1 MELKRLIRDHLKP
14 VSAFAAIR
22 SSELEAALA
31 EQLGESAAPAWLTQA
46 ADIVRDRLRDLIG
59 AVKDQFVERDQEAE
73 AVAAALLSGVS
84 IVLFGPPGTAKT
96 ALVKEF
102 AKRCGLGP
110 VDELPADEPGGK
122 KSERTDD
129 DGRGFFEYLLTSHT
143 MPEELFGGADLQALT
158 QHGKFQRVVTGK
170 LPRAEIAFLDEMF
183 RGGSHILN
191 TLLTIINEKRFDR
204 GDGGGTRH
212 VPLLGL
218 VGAANTPPQDP
229 DQEAF
234 FDRFPLR
241 VWVRS
246 VFEQVEVSADEDS
259 TSARKLLQRAVDG
272 ERLRLQAGWS
282 PARERGHRGE
292 RMLACT
298 NDFRLA
304 RVHILRSSASVG
316 PASQRFIQFE
326 QMFRLV
332 RDRAKLSDRTFGQL
346 WLFAAALDWLRGH
359 PDLTASFPSARGH
372 LDVFRHVSRSAHDV
386 AWLADRVEQHT
397 AGLQHSGAA

>member
-1 MELKRLIRDHLKP
+1 MELKKLIKDQLRDLP
-14 VSAFAAIR
+14 AFAAVR
-22 SSELEAALA
+22 SSELEAGLA
-31 EQLGESAAPAWLTQA
+31 ELLAEPAGNAWLNQS
-46 ADIVRDRLRDLIG
+46 ADIVRDRLRHLVT
-59 AVKDQFVERDQEAE
+59 AVKGQFVKRDQEAE
-73 AVAAALLSGVS
+73 AVAAALVSGVS
-84 IVLFGPPGTAKT
+84 LVLFGPPGTAKT

-102 AKRCGLGP
+102 ASRCGLGT
-110 VDELPADEPGGK
+110 VDEQPADEPGGR
-122 KSERTDD
+122 KSDRAEDE
-129 DGRGFFEYLLTSHT
+129 GRGFFEYLLTSHT

-218 VGAANTPPQDP
+218 VGAANMPPQDP
-229 DQEAF
+229 DLEAF

-246 VFEQVEVSADEDS
+246 IFELAEEPADEEP
-259 TSARKLLQRAVDG
+259 TLTCKLLQRAVDG
-272 ERLRLQAGWS
+272 ERLRLEAGWS
-282 PARERGHRGE
+282 PARERGNRAG

-298 NDFRLA
+298 NDFRFA
-304 RVHILRSSASVG
+304 RVHILRRSASVT
-316 PASQRFIQFE
+316 PTSQRFIQFE

-346 WLFAAALDWLRGH
+346 WLFATALDWLRGD
-359 PDLTASFPSARGH
+359 DLAPFPSSRGH
-372 LDVFRHVSRSAHDV
+372 LDVFRLVSRSAHDV

-397 AGLQHSGAA
+397 AGLQHSSAA

>member
-1 MELKRLIRDHLKP
+1 MELKKLIKDKVDP
-14 VSAFAAIR
+14 VTTFAAIR

-31 EQLGESAAPAWLTQA
+31 EHLGESAAPGWLTHA
-46 ADIVRDRLRDLIG
+46 AEIVRNRVCELVA
-59 AVKDQFVERDQEAE
+59 AVKGQFVERDLEAE

-84 IVLFGPPGTAKT
+84 LVLFGPPGTAKT

-102 AKRCGLGP
+102 ASRCGLGP
-110 VDELPADEPGGK
+110 VDELPAGDLGVGKSARTEDE
-122 KSERTDD
+122 
-129 DGRGFFEYLLTSHT
+129 GRGFFEYLLTSHT

-218 VGAANTPPQDP
+218 IGAANTPPQDP

-246 VFEQVEVSADEDS
+246 VFEQDEAPADEEP
-259 TSARKLLQRAVDG
+259 TLACHLLQRAVTG
-272 ERLRLQAGWS
+272 EQLRLQAGWS
-282 PARERGHRGE
+282 PDRERSHRAG

-298 NDFRLA
+298 NDFRFA
-304 RVHILRSSASVG
+304 RVHLLRECAAVN

-346 WLFAAALDWLRGH
+346 WLFAAALDWLRGAD
-359 PDLTASFPSARGH
+359 PAAAFPTSRGH
-372 LDVFRHVSRSAHDV
+372 LDVFKLVSRSAHDV

-397 AGLQHSGAA
+397 VGLQHTGAA